1 MKNTPTPPIRHRA
14 MVMFEG
20 KNEKFIITSVS
31 TMATATSVI
40 LIILLVCFIPATMI
54 IQNSMMYPALATTS
68 V

>member
-1 MKNTPTPPIRHRA
+1 